1 MTETKYIFP
10 KQPQSVAVLVFI
22 TVLIVLLLIL
32 TVMVHMRNRKLK
44 RTLAEQM
51 AERRLLDKI
60 CADFTAVYYV
70 ELNTG
75 SFEILH
81 INDGTNAKKMN
92 LKQGDNFN
100 SSADQYAVQ
109 YLHEKERQEFKDWI
123 STGHLK
129 EQLSRKERIT
139 YHYRSKPNP
148 NQHEFFEAQAAKIYE
163 DEKHFFALVGFRHID
178 DIMEKE
184 TTIQNQLKQALDEA
198 RLSNEIISAIAKSY
212 CSIYRIDV
220 QKDFFEEISND
231 SEIHKLTGNRGSASE
246 KLYQLCD
253 TMVAPEYRSL
263 IRPFL
268 DVSTL
273 SARLKTEEYISTEY
287 RMCDGSWHR
296 MLFTVKKRDESGNVT
311 HVLCTVRSIS
321 DSKRREED
329 LNFAAE
335 AAKREAEM
343 KTRFLATMSHDIR
356 TPLNGIIGMVNMG
369 NQYADDPQMQQK
381 IREKVMESLKYL
393 VSLVNDVLDMNKLQS
408 GDLKDQQLLFDL
420 TEVLQELNQIY
431 DERAAKKGIRYE
443 IDWKNGT
450 YSHSTLV
457 GNPVYLGRIL
467 SNIMDNAIKFSQ
479 SGSVLTLGVKEETL
493 DDDRANFTFYCKDQG
508 VGMSED
514 FIAHAFDMFSQE
526 SETSRSRYE
535 GTGLGLAIT
544 KQLVDRMDGSIE
556 LKSKAGVGTTVIVKI
571 PFKIGIQDKNSNL
584 SDKPVS
590 LDDYSVEGMRA
601 LVVEDN
607 ELNMEIFRCILED
620 SGMEVTCAVDGQEAV
635 EIFEKSAP
643 DYFGVIYMDIMM
655 PRLNGLDAARTIR
668 EMKRRDARRV
678 PIIAMSAN
686 SFAEDIINSRLAGM
700 NVHLAKPLDAEKM
713 IIALKQCMAD
723 NSDVKLHED
732 L

>member
-1 MTETKYIFP
+1 MEKAGRKQREDFAMTETKYIFP
-10 KQPQSVAVLVFI
+10 KQMQSVAALVFI
-22 TVLIVLLLIL
+22 AVLIVLLLIL

-44 RTLAEQM
+44 STLEEQM

-81 INDGTNAKKMN
+81 INDGTNVKKMN
-92 LKQGDNFN
+92 LKQCDNFN
-100 SSADQYAVQ
+100 YAADQYAVQ
-109 YLHEKERQEFKDWI
+109 YLYEKERQEFKDWI

-231 SEIHKLTGNRGSASE
+231 CEIHKLTGNRGSASE

-253 TMVAPEYRSL
+253 TMVASEYRSL

-273 SARLKTEEYISTEY
+273 SARLKTEECISTEY

-381 IREKVMESLKYL
+381 IREKAMESLKYL
-393 VSLVNDVLDMNKLQS
+393 VSLVNDVLDMNKLES
-408 GDLKDQQLLFDL
+408 GNIQLERKHFNLL
-420 TEVLQELNQIY
+420 EVLHNTNEIIRVQANESGVNYYVEDGEIIHTQLIGSPVHFQQILMNI
-431 DERAAKKGIRYE
+431 G
-443 IDWKNGT
+443 
-450 YSHSTLV
+450 
-457 GNPVYLGRIL
+457 
-467 SNIMDNAIKFSQ
+467 SNAVKYNHDG
-479 SGSVLTLGVKEETL
+479 GSVTVTCREVSYTDTTAEYELTCTDTGI
-493 DDDRANFTFYCKDQG
+493 
-508 VGMSED
+508 GMSEE
-514 FIAHAFDMFSQE
+514 FQKKAFEPFAQE
-526 SETSRSRYE
+526 GQSARTKYA
-535 GTGLGLAIT
+535 GTGLGLAIAR
-544 KQLVDRMDGSIE
+544 KLIE
-556 LKSKAGVGTTVIVKI
+556 LQGGTLFFESIQGKGTKFILHVPFEISAEEQEKKSHMY
-571 PFKIGIQDKNSNL
+571 QNC
-584 SDKPVS
+584 
-590 LDDYSVEGMRA
+590 SVEGIQV
-601 LVVEDN
+601 LLVEDN
-607 ELNMEIFRCILED
+607 ELNMEI
-620 SGMEVTCAVDGQEAV
+620 
-635 EIFEKSAP
+635 
-643 DYFGVIYMDIMM
+643 
-655 PRLNGLDAARTIR
+655 
-668 EMKRRDARRV
+668 
-678 PIIAMSAN
+678 
-686 SFAEDIINSRLAGM
+686 AEFL
-700 NVHLAKPLDAEKM
+700 L
-713 IIALKQCMAD
+713 
-723 NSDVKLHED
+723 
-732 L
+732 